1 MTAEIVPES
10 FAPGFTVERGE
21 LWRWV
26 SSIAVAT
33 AIHAGVALAL
43 VEWDEALTGAE
54 FMPPITVDLVPF
66 INPLTELK
74 DDIAPGPLQPQSEPA
89 PPSHAKLEEEPS
101 EQTETVLVVPDGDI
115 MRRPPDNPETQAAPP
130 SIAAPEA
137 TAPPPPRPSVAQVAS
152 WHRQIAM
159 QIERHKAYPAT
170 ARARQQTGI
179 AQLAFAIDRRGMVLA
194 SRIIRSSGFA
204 ALDQETIATVRRA
217 QPFPVPP
224 SNMAGERF
232 DFTIPIR
239 FNIR

>member
-1 MTAEIVPES
+1 MTADIVPES
-10 FAPGFTVERGE
+10 FAPGYIPSRGDF
-21 LWRWV
+21 WRWAG
-26 SSIAVAT
+26 SIAVALAVHMT
-33 AIHAGVALAL
+33 AVLGL
-43 VEWDEALTGAE
+43 VDWDEPVFGAE
-54 FMPPITVDLVPF
+54 RPSITVDLVPF
-66 INPLTELK
+66 VNPLAELR
-74 DDIAPGPLQPQSEPA
+74 DDAPGPLQPQSEPT
-89 PPSHAKLEEEPS
+89 PQSHAKLEEEQS
-101 EQTETVLVVPDGDI
+101 EKTEYTLVVPDGDT
-115 MRRPPDNPETQAAPP
+115 MRRRPDNPETQAAPP

-170 ARARQQTGI
+170 ARARHQTGI

-194 SRIIRSSGFA
+194 SRIIRSSGSA

-217 QPFPVPP
+217 QPFPAPP
-224 SNMAGERF
+224 PNMAGERF